1 MGQRLSSDRLPPETA
16 IFLIFDYVGDFDE
29 RSRLLVLNKYLSS
42 LLTTNSAY
50 RRYLMR
56 LHIEKGVYSN
66 PGRGPGCRE
75 AFLRLLR
82 KQDLWENVGDA
93 ESPEV
98 DEDVLP
104 LWRQKPRPSTTENF
118 HIAVSARFKP
128 KDASDEETDTDS
140 KVTLPLHQRIQL
152 IKMSKRLKK
161 TSEVL
166 KVLKSEGAWFGDKWS
181 AIESQD
187 DGTNKENNNNTGA
200 KTPNQEHLVSGVHEI
215 DPMNNRVVM
224 VDPTKGLREF
234 TFDTVVSPK
243 VSQSTVYDESARPLI
258 ADFINGFNAT
268 ILVYGQTGSGKTYT
282 MFGPS
287 GSGNNGDRG
296 IVPRSCA
303 EVLTALDFRRD
314 HLKIPINARLT
325 VSYVEIYG
333 NDVTDLLQDGAP
345 CGHSKVA
352 AQEYVLSGAA
362 SHQIHTMEDV
372 LECLKMG
379 DECKRRA
386 STAMNERSSRA
397 HSLFILELNQQ
408 NVDSGVSC
416 KSRLFLADLGGCEQI
431 KKSKVN
437 VGKSNHLQVL
447 KEETM
452 GAAGDFLKDE
462 SKGREEDADVRQPRS
477 SDVEAASSPSPF
489 STGFQQSDRLREAV
503 YINLGLLALKQCVK
517 NLNDPETNYVPYSDS
532 KLTLLLSSGLGG
544 DSKSSVIV
552 CAAQESKHS
561 AETTSALLFGQ
572 ACRKITKTAR
582 TGANMLAELIDKI
595 DSQIKETEAQ
605 IKAKERWE
613 VIEEKR
619 KDTLAEEGTMEAL
632 GFGGVEVKKITV
644 LVGAE
649 EERERLNKLLKERA
663 QLTGTTLES
672 EIGGDKYGG
681 AVGFGKSYAAAYGL
695 GKSVNDTEEVYRF
708 KDEVDKDAVP
718 DVLKKKGKV
727 GGWKGMDQAH
737 DQKTLEKMAK
747 TVNRRRLAYA
757 GVSA

>member
-1 MGQRLSSDRLPPETA
+1 MCFVPTRFARPRHRPCSD
-16 IFLIFDYVGDFDE
+16 
-29 RSRLLVLNKYLSS
+29 
-42 LLTTNSAY
+42 
-50 RRYLMR
+50 
-56 LHIEKGVYSN
+56 
-66 PGRGPGCRE
+66 
-75 AFLRLLR
+75 
-82 KQDLWENVGDA
+82 
-93 ESPEV
+93 
-98 DEDVLP
+98 
-104 LWRQKPRPSTTENF
+104 
-118 HIAVSARFKP
+118 
-128 KDASDEETDTDS
+128 
-140 KVTLPLHQRIQL
+140 
-152 IKMSKRLKK
+152 
-161 TSEVL
+161 VL
-166 KVLKSEGAWFGDKWS
+166 KVLKHEGAWFGDKWQ
-181 AIESQD
+181 ALESNEED
-187 DGTNKENNNNTGA
+187 TNNKENNGA
-200 KTPNQEHLVSGVHEI
+200 PQTPPAQQHLVSGVHEI
-215 DPMNNRVVM
+215 DPMNDRVVM

-234 TFDTVVSPK
+234 EFDAVVSPK
-243 VSQSTVYDESARPLI
+243 VSQSTVYDSSARPLI

-282 MFGPS
+282 MFGPN
-287 GSGNNGDRG
+287 GSLNNGDRG
-296 IVPRSCA
+296 IVPRACA
-303 EVLTALDFRRD
+303 EVLTALDYRKD
-314 HLKIPINARLT
+314 QLQIPMQSRLT

-333 NDVTDLLQDGAP
+333 NDVTDLLKDGAP

-362 SHQIHTMEDV
+362 SHQISCMDDV
-372 LECLKMG
+372 LNCLTTG
-379 DECKRRA
+379 DECKRKA

-408 NVDSGVSC
+408 NLDSGVSC

-447 KEETM
+447 KDETM
-452 GAAGDFLKDE
+452 GSAGSFM
-462 SKGREEDADVRQPRS
+462 KGAGNGKE
-477 SDVEAASSPSPF
+477 EAAAEGPEAPEPQVSEVESEPSPTTF

-517 NLNDPETNYVPYSDS
+517 SLNNPASNYVPYSDS

-572 ACRKITKTAR
+572 ACRKISKTAR
-582 TGANMLAELIDKI
+582 TGANMLAELVAKI
-595 DSQIKETEAQ
+595 DSQIIETEAQ

-619 KDTLAEEGTMEAL
+619 KDTLAEEGTMEAM

-649 EERERLNKLLKERA
+649 EEREKLNKLLKERA
-663 QLTGTTLES
+663 QLTGTTLDS

-681 AVGFGKSYAAAYGL
+681 AVGFGKGYSAAYGL
-695 GKSVNDTEEVYRF
+695 GKSVDFNDQDSYRF
-708 KDEVDKDAVP
+708 KDEVDADAVP

-727 GGWKGMDQAH
+727 AGWKGMDDAH

-747 TVNRRRLAYA
+747 KINRRKMAYA

>member
-1 MGQRLSSDRLPPETA
+1 VLS
-16 IFLIFDYVGDFDE
+16 
-29 RSRLLVLNKYLSS
+29 KYISGV
-42 LLTTNSAY
+42 LTTNGAY
-50 RRYLMR
+50 RHYLQR
-56 LHIEKGVYSN
+56 LHIERGIYSN
-66 PGRGPGCRE
+66 PVPGPGNKER
-75 AFLRLLR
+75 FLALLKR
-82 KQDLWENVGDA
+82 QDLWMSGEGGGEGDA
-93 ESPEV
+93 AGEEHGEE
-98 DEDVLP
+98 DEHLLP
-104 LWRQKPRPSTTENF
+104 LWRQKAKPCTTENF
-118 HIAVSARFKP
+118 NIAVSARFKP
-128 KDASDEETDTDS
+128 KEPEGEGSEENA

-152 IKMSKRLKK
+152 IKMSRRLKK
-161 TSEVL
+161 TSDVL
-166 KVLKSEGAWFGDKWS
+166 KVLKHEGAWFGDKWQS
-181 AIESQD
+181 IESSEE
-187 DGTNKENNNNTGA
+187 GTNKENNGVPHA
-200 KTPNQEHLVSGVHEI
+200 APAQEHLVSGVHEI
-215 DPMNNRVVM
+215 DPMNDRVVM

-234 TFDTVVSPK
+234 EFDAVVSPT
-243 VSQSTVYDESARPLI
+243 VSQSTVYDSSARPLI

-268 ILVYGQTGSGKTYT
+268 IMVYGQTGSGKTFT

-287 GSGNNGDRG
+287 GSLNNGDRG
-296 IVPRSCA
+296 IVPRACA
-303 EVLTALDFRRD
+303 EVLTALDYRKD
-314 HLKIPINARLT
+314 HLQIPMQSRLT

-333 NDVTDLLQDGAP
+333 NDVTDLLREGAP

-362 SHQIHTMEDV
+362 SYQISCMDDV
-372 LECLKMG
+372 LKCLTTG
-379 DECKRRA
+379 DDCKRKA

-408 NVDSGVSC
+408 NLDSGVSC

-447 KEETM
+447 KDETM
-452 GAAGDFLKDE
+452 GAAGSFLK
-462 SKGREEDADVRQPRS
+462 K
-477 SDVEAASSPSPF
+477 EAAAPAAQEPHVSDDDSAPSPSPF

-517 NLNDPETNYVPYSDS
+517 SLNNAESNYVPYSDS

-582 TGANMLAELIDKI
+582 TGANMLAELIAKI
-595 DSQIKETEAQ
+595 DFQIKETEAG

-613 VIEEKR
+613 TIEEKR
-619 KDTLAEEGTMEAL
+619 KDTLAEEGTMESI

-649 EERERLNKLLKERA
+649 EEREKLNNLLKERA

-681 AVGFGKSYAAAYGL
+681 AVGFGKGYASAYGL
-695 GKSVNDTEEVYRF
+695 GKSVDNDQESYRF
-708 KDEVDKDAVP
+708 KDDVDADAIP
-718 DVLKKKGKV
+718 EVLKMKGKV
-727 GGWKGMDQAH
+727 SGWKGMNDAH

-747 TVNRRRLAYA
+747 KANRRKMAYA